1 MTFRV
6 VRAVVLLLFG
16 VYFVVPM
23 ISLVEFSTRGIGLDA
38 PRTLDSWRQ
47 IFDYPDLTHAI
58 TVSLELAVITS
69 VGMLVLLVPTMVW
82 VRLRARPLSR
92 VVEFLC
98 LLPLTIP
105 AIVIVVGLAPIYAWV
120 TYLSPESLKDSA
132 LVLVFIYIVLVLP
145 FAYRAIDT
153 GLSAID
159 VATLSEAARSL
170 GAGWTT
176 VMLRVIAPNIRSALL
191 NASLLSVALTLGEF
205 TVASLLNYVNLQ
217 VAVNQLAQANAG
229 VSVAVAA
236 ALLLFTFL
244 LLLVLS
250 LVGGGNRRTS
260 RDARKGSAP

>member
-1 MTFRV
+1 VSGSFRA
-6 VRAVVLLLFG
+6 VRAGILLVFA
-16 VYFVVPM
+16 VFFVVP
-23 ISLVEFSTRGIGLDA
+23 IIALVEFSTRGIGLDA
-38 PRTLDSWRQ
+38 PRTLESWRQ

-58 TVSLELAVITS
+58 VVSLELAVVTS
-69 VGMLVLLVPTMVW
+69 VGTLLLLVPTMVW

-120 TYLSPESLKDSA
+120 TYLSPGPLKDSA
-132 LVLVFIYIVLVLP
+132 LVLVFIYVVLVLP
-145 FAYRAIDT
+145 FAYRAIDA

-159 VATLSEAARSL
+159 VGTLAEAARSL
-170 GAGWTT
+170 GAGWPT
-176 VMLRVIAPNIRSALL
+176 VMFRVIAPNIRSALL
-191 NASLLSVALTLGEF
+191 NAALLSVALTLGEF

-236 ALLLFTFL
+236 ALLLFTFV

-250 LVGGGNRRTS
+250 LVGRGAPGSRRG
-260 RDARKGSAP
+260 REG